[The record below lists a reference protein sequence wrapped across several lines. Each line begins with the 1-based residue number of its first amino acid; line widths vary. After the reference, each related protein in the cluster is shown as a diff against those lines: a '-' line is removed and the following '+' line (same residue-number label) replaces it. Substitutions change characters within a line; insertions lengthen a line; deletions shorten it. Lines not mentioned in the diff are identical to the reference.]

1 MASFGELIVD
11 LQINRGVD
19 GKRFSLML
27 LYNIKNTQGRIKD
40 FSEGGQDIL
49 GTKKNQNRK
58 IVICARGARKIVGP
72 PEQFLPHP
80 IPERKSNKK
89 CAYFFQY

>member
-40 FSEGGQDIL
+40 FRDGGQDIL
-49 GTKKNQNRK
+49 GTKRNQNRNK
-58 IVICARGARKIVGP
+58 NFARSAKSVMCARGASKIP
-72 PEQFLPHP
+72 PPP
-80 IPERKSNKK
+80 
-89 CAYFFQY
+89 